1 MRNDEV
7 PAPLTDESAAS
18 TPKIRRRLTAAAL
31 INHLELARRPD
42 LYGTPV
48 IVGRWGEHVVA
59 ASEETLPFGVVP
71 GMALRQAEHLCPQAM
86 FVLPDEEAVV
96 RIRELLS
103 AALYDLAP
111 VVEVRDEG
119 VAWLDLEGVVRA
131 GESIREMRR
140 RLLKAIGREPRLGL
154 APGPFSARLAA
165 ARARPGRL
173 LQVEDARAFL
183 APLPSRELQ
192 LDAEQLERLDLLGLR
207 TLGAVAAIGPRELES
222 QLGRDG
228 RHAVLR
234 ARGLEPDRLEV
245 WRPPL
250 FTSAHRQFG
259 EPVEDR
265 EALLFVARALCGDLA
280 DELGLRGA
288 GAKHVRVRLL
298 FECADARCA
307 HGAHSDAGRAHGAP
321 SEKREAIVRHPLSST
336 AELFGLVGSW
346 IKEWQPRAPIA
357 EMWIEL
363 PVLEGAGRRQ
373 LRLWAGGDG
382 SGEEVTAAMERL
394 QERFGDEVIERYSVM
409 SLGRGISRSV
419 PDPPGAP
426 IRTVMGGI
434 FSR

>member
-1 MRNDEV
+1 MRV
-7 PAPLTDESAAS
+7 CCG
-18 TPKIRRRLTAAAL
+18 L
-31 INHLELARRPD
+31 IGHFELARRPD

-48 IVGRWGEHVVA
+48 IVGRWDEHVVA
-59 ASEETLPFGVVP
+59 ASEEAQASGVLP
-71 GMALRQAEHLCPQAM
+71 GMALRQAEHLCPQAT
-86 FVLPDEEAVV
+86 FVQPDEEAAA
-96 RIRELLS
+96 RIRELVS

-119 VAWLDLEGVVRA
+119 IAWLDLSGVMNP
-131 GESIREMRR
+131 GQSIRAARH

-173 LQVEDARAFL
+173 LRVADAREFL
-183 APLPSRELQ
+183 APLPSRELP
-192 LDAEQLERLDLLGLR
+192 LDVEQRERLDLLGLR

-228 RHAVLR
+228 RHAVLL
-234 ARGLEPDRLEV
+234 ARGFEPDPLEA

-265 EALLFVARALCGDLA
+265 EALLFVARALCSDLA

-288 GAKHVRVRLL
+288 GAKHLRVRLV
-298 FECADARCA
+298 FE
-307 HGAHSDAGRAHGAP
+307 STE
-321 SEKREAIVRHPLSST
+321 SEQRESLVRHPLSST

-357 EMWIEL
+357 VLWIEL
-363 PVLEGAGRRQ
+363 PVLEAAGRRQ

-382 SGEEVTAAMERL
+382 SSEEVIAALERI
-394 QERFGDEVIERYSVM
+394 QERFGQEVVV
-409 SLGRGISRSV
+409 RGAS
-419 PDPPGAP
+419 
-426 IRTVMGGI
+426 
-434 FSR
+434 

>member
-1 MRNDEV
+1 MRV
-7 PAPLTDESAAS
+7 CCGLTG
-18 TPKIRRRLTAAAL
+18 
-31 INHLELARRPD
+31 HLELARRPD

-48 IVGRWGEHVVA
+48 IVGRWDEHVVA
-59 ASEETLPFGVVP
+59 ASEETLQFGVMP
-71 GMALRQAEHLCPQAM
+71 GMALRQAEHLCPQAT

-96 RIRELLS
+96 RIRELMS
-103 AALYDLAP
+103 TALYDLAP

-119 VAWLDLEGVVRA
+119 IAWLDLSGVVRA
-131 GESIREMRR
+131 GESIREARR

-173 LQVEDARAFL
+173 VQVADARAFL
-183 APLPSRELQ
+183 APLSYRELP

-207 TLGAVAAIGPRELES
+207 TLSAVAEVGPRELES

-228 RHAVLR
+228 RHAVLL
-234 ARGLEPDRLEV
+234 ARGLEPDQLDV

-288 GAKHVRVRLL
+288 GAKHMRVRLL
-298 FECADARCA
+298 FES
-307 HGAHSDAGRAHGAP
+307 GE
-321 SEKREAIVRHPLSST
+321 SEKRESLVRHPLSST

-346 IKEWQPRAPIA
+346 IKEWQPRAPIS

-382 SGEEVTAAMERL
+382 SSEEVTAAMERL
-394 QERFGDEVIERYSVM
+394 QERFGEDVVRKPRPALVSSPIPTERF
-409 SLGRGISRSV
+409 
-419 PDPPGAP
+419 A
-426 IRTVMGGI
+426 
-434 FSR
+434 